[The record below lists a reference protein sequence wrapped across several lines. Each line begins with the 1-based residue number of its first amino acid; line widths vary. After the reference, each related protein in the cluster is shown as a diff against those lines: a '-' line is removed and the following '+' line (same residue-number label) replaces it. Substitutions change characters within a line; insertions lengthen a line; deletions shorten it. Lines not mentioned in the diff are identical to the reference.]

1 MSGIKLGCKFSTIDI
16 DKKTNTFT
24 DENGDVFPCDFNCR
38 GMGIL
43 NWENFLKS
51 RDEKGLESIPAVIV
65 CSEKHNTYTD
75 EFCQH
80 SYWDYKRFKDFRDSL
95 NSRGGSV
102 TSVRVSESKLKKS
115 KKKSFKE
122 ARITRSGNRPSM
134 NAVVESARG
143 ACAAFEGFLRERG
156 FVQIDLEDMPRAK
169 TYKVQEEV
177 NGDCL
182 VAVSLTGRYDDE
194 IFIKLVDVLA
204 IGFMYHLDS
213 MNDEEF
219 VYLGESVQEML
230 RDAEQVIPSY

>member
-1 MSGIKLGCKFSTIDI
+1 MSGLRLGYKSSTIDI

-24 DENGDVFPCDFNCR
+24 DENGDIFPCDFDCR

-51 RDEKGLESIPAVIV
+51 RKEKGLEPIPASIL
-65 CSEKHNTYTD
+65 STD
-75 EFCQH
+75 KVGVYGEVAQH
-80 SYWDYKRFKDFRDSL
+80 SYWDYDRFKEYKDSL
-95 NSRGGSV
+95 NSRGESIKN
-102 TSVRVSESKLKKS
+102 VRVSESRVRKS

-122 ARITRSGNRPSM
+122 ARIPRSGNRPSM
-134 NAVVESARG
+134 NELVESARG
-143 ACAAFEGFLRERG
+143 ACAAFEGFLKERG
-156 FVQIDLEDMPRAK
+156 FVQIDLEDMPRAN

-182 VAVSLTGRYDDE
+182 IAISLTGRYDDE
-194 IFIKLVDVLA
+194 VFIKLVDVLA

-213 MNDEEF
+213 MNDQDF

-230 RDAEQVIPSY
+230 HDAEQVIPRY

>member
-1 MSGIKLGCKFSTIDI
+1 MSGMRLGYKSSTIDI

-24 DENGDVFPCDFNCR
+24 DENGDIFPCDFDCR

-51 RDEKGLESIPAVIV
+51 RKEKGLEPIPAVIL
-65 CSEKHNTYTD
+65 CTEKKSTYTD

-80 SYWDYKRFKDFRDSL
+80 SYWDYDRFKEYRDSL
-95 NSRGGSV
+95 NSRGVSV
-102 TSVRVSESKLKKS
+102 KSARVSESRVKKS
-115 KKKSFKE
+115 KKKSVKE
-122 ARITRSGNRPSM
+122 ARIPRSGNRPSM
-134 NAVVESARG
+134 NELVESARG
-143 ACAAFEGFLRERG
+143 ACAAFEGFLKERG
-156 FVQIDLEDMPRAK
+156 FVQIDLEDMPRAN

-182 VAVSLTGRYDDE
+182 IAISLTGRYDDE
-194 IFIKLVDVLA
+194 VFIKLVDVLA

-213 MNDEEF
+213 INDQDF

-230 RDAEQVIPSY
+230 HDAEQVIPRY